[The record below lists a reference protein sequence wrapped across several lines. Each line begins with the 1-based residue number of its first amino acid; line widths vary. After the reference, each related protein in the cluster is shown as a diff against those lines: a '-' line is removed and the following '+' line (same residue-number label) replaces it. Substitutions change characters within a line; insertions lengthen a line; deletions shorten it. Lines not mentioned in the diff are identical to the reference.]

1 MRYRQETRADN
12 SDVLIVAG
20 DVADDPEVLIDCL
33 ASLREAYG
41 GGVVFVPGNHDLW
54 QTGSRREG
62 AARAHVRARE
72 HARRSERMGAGAAVR
87 ARACVAAH

>member
-54 QTGSRREG
+54 QTGSLMRLLMLQWW
-62 AARAHVRARE
+62 
-72 HARRSERMGAGAAVR
+72 RSPLISVLAFKTSRVPSR
-87 ARACVAAH
+87 QTFKTI